1 MALAS
6 GARLGPYEI
15 LAPLGAGGM
24 GEVYGAKDTKL
35 GRDVALKIL
44 PSEFTH
50 DPERIAR
57 FKREAQVLAT
67 LNHPHIAA
75 IYGLEESEGVQALV
89 LELVEGPTLADRIVQ
104 GPIPFDQA
112 LPIAKQIAE
121 ALEAAHEAGI
131 IHRDLKPANIKVRPD
146 GTVKVL
152 DFGLAKAFAPDA
164 ASARARDLSESPT
177 ITSPA
182 TTRMGVI
189 LGTAAYM
196 SPEQA
201 KGKPVDKRADIWAF
215 GAVLYE
221 MLIGTKPFP
230 GDDVSQTLARVIDRD
245 PDWDALPRAVPP
257 ALQVFLR
264 RCLQKPPRQ
273 RVQDIGDVRLAL
285 EGAFDTPP
293 TVTSTAPDRTLSLWH
308 RPLAVAI
315 LALSLAAVTSLVTSV
330 ACFAWWGI
338 ARPERRAVTR
348 LVIPLPPTAPL
359 TPEVVGKVAL
369 SPDGRALVYV
379 GGTGPQRRLYVRRLD
394 QINVVPV
401 AGTEGAVQPFFS
413 PDSQWVGFAAAEEL
427 KKVRLAGGPPVTVCK
442 LPSAFGGASWG
453 VNDVILFGA
462 LQSGLWRV
470 PAAGG
475 EANPVTTLE
484 AGETGHVTPDILPG
498 GKAVIFTILSGLDV
512 SATGRIGAVS
522 LATRGGRRAFL
533 EGFTPR
539 YASTGHIIFWQSG
552 ALWAVPFDLSRL
564 EPMGEPVQVVESVFS
579 GSYARFSLSADG
591 TLVYVPSAAP
601 DAERTL
607 VLVDRKGRA
616 TPVGEAKA
624 QYLYPRFSPDGRRV
638 AVNIGGGVGGGGE
651 IQICDLERHTCSR
664 LTSGSYPVWTPDG
677 SRVTF
682 NATSRSGDVDLYWK
696 RSDGSGEAEPLLIR
710 PGIQWPF
717 SWSPDGQVLTFN
729 EVQPGG
735 VGLDLWLLR
744 RGGEATPLVVTSFD
758 QRMATF
764 SPDGRWIAY
773 QSNES
778 GRFEIYVRPYPGPG
792 GRELVSTNG
801 GREAV
806 WSRDGHELFYR
817 EGNRLMVVSL
827 DTSAG
832 FKAGLPR
839 MIFEGY
845 VSLISGTNY
854 DVSPDGQRFVM
865 VQGSQTAG
873 AVGPTELRLVLNWF
887 EELKQRVPTK

>member
-1 MALAS
+1 LALTPGTRLGVYEIAAQIGEGGMGAVYRATDTSLGRRVAIKVLPDALAS
-6 GARLGPYEI
+6 DPDRL
-15 LAPLGAGGM
+15 
-24 GEVYGAKDTKL
+24 
-35 GRDVALKIL
+35 
-44 PSEFTH
+44 
-50 DPERIAR
+50 AR
-57 FKREAQVLAT
+57 FEREAKTLAS
-67 LNHPHIAA
+67 LNHPNISA
-75 IYGLEESEGVQALV
+75 IYAVEKSAGLLALV
-89 LELVEGPTLADRIVQ
+89 MELVEGEDLSQRIAR
-104 GPIPFDQA
+104 GAIPLDDA
-112 LPIAKQIAE
+112 LPISKQIAE
-121 ALEAAHEAGI
+121 ALEAAHEQGI
-131 IHRDLKPANIKVRPD
+131 IHRDLKPANIKVRAD

-152 DFGLAKAFAPDA
+152 DFGLAKALDRGPGAIDG
-164 ASARARDLSESPT
+164 SQSPT

-182 TTRMGVI
+182 IMTGVGVL

-196 SPEQA
+196 APEQA
-201 KGKPVDKRADIWAF
+201 RGKAVDKRADIWAF

-221 MLIGTKPFP
+221 MLTGTKPFP
-230 GDDVSQTLARVIDRD
+230 GDDVSQTLARVIERD
-245 PDWDALPRAVPP
+245 PDWAALPRAVPP

-264 RCLQKPPRQ
+264 RCLQKAPGQ
-273 RVQDIGDVRLAL
+273 RVQAIGDVRLAL
-285 EGAFDTPP
+285 EGAFDTLP
-293 TVTSTAPDRTLSLWH
+293 TVTSTAPG
-308 RPLAVAI
+308 RPLRLWQRPLPAAVFV
-315 LALSLAAVTSLVTSV
+315 LSLATLTSLAT
-330 ACFAWWGI
+330 AWW
-338 ARPERRAVTR
+338 ATPPPAPRALTR
-348 LVIPLPPTAPL
+348 LIITPPATAPL
-359 TPEVVGKVAL
+359 TPEVVGRIAL

-394 QINVVPV
+394 QINVMPV

-453 VNDVILFGA
+453 ANDVILFGA

-470 PAAGG
+470 TAAGG
-475 EANPVTTLE
+475 EAKPVTTLE
-484 AGETGHVTPDILPG
+484 AGEAGHVAPDILPG
-498 GKAVIFTILSGLDV
+498 GKAVIFTILHGLNV
-512 SATGRIGAVS
+512 NATGRIAAVS
-522 LATRGGRRAFL
+522 LAKRGERRALL
-533 EGFTPR
+533 EGFSPR
-539 YASTGHIIFWQSG
+539 YASTGHIVFWQTG
-552 ALWAVPFDLSRL
+552 ALWAVPFDLGRL
-564 EPMGEPVQVVESVFS
+564 EPMGEPVQVVESVS
-579 GSYARFSLSADG
+579 GTTLAARFGMSADG
-591 TLVYVPSAAP
+591 TLLYVPSYAP

-607 VLVDRKGRA
+607 VLVDRKGQA
-616 TPVGEAKA
+616 TPVAEAKA
-624 QYLYPRFSPDGRRV
+624 PYGYPRFSPDGRRV
-638 AVNIGGGVGGGGE
+638 AVNIGGGSGGGGE

-664 LTSGSYPVWTPDG
+664 LTSGNYPVWTPDG

-717 SWSPDGQVLTFN
+717 SWSPDGRVLTFN

-744 RGGEATPLVVTSFD
+744 REGDATPLVVTSFD

-764 SPDGRWIAY
+764 SPNGRWIAY

-806 WSRDGHELFYR
+806 WSRDGRELFYR
-817 EGNRLMVVSL
+817 EGSRLMVVSF

-839 MIFEGY
+839 MLFEGY
-845 VSLISGTNY
+845 NTTIGGTNY
-854 DVSPDGQRFVM
+854 DVSPDGQRFAM

-873 AVGPTELRLVLNWF
+873 VVGPVELCLVQNWF
-887 EELKQRVPTK
+887 EELKARVPTK